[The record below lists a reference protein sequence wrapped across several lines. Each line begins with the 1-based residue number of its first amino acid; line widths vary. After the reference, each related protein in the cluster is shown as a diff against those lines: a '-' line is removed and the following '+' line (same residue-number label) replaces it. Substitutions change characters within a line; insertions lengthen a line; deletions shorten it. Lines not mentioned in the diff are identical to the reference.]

1 MLNEFILPLVL
12 MAISGAI
19 ALVLTPMVRKW
30 MTALGAVDQPD
41 ARRVN
46 RVPIPRGG
54 GIAVIAAFVI
64 TLGVAY
70 FGFSDALTQTRFF
83 SILPWF
89 LGASLVLGIAGF
101 IDDLRGIPALLKL
114 AAQLFAAG
122 ILCYGG
128 ARLMLPSAWGAW
140 TTSPWIY
147 APLTLAWYVGI
158 VNAFNLIDG

>member
-1 MLNEFILPLVL
+1 MLNELILPLVL

-54 GIAVIAAFVI
+54 GLAVIAAFVI

-70 FGFSDALTQTRFF
+70 FGFYDALTQTRFF

-89 LGASLVLGIAGF
+89 LGAILILMTVMSE
-101 IDDLRGIPALLKL
+101 
-114 AAQLFAAG
+114 QLNRKTAKK
-122 ILCYGG
+122 
-128 ARLMLPSAWGAW
+128 
-140 TTSPWIY
+140 
-147 APLTLAWYVGI
+147 
-158 VNAFNLIDG
+158 